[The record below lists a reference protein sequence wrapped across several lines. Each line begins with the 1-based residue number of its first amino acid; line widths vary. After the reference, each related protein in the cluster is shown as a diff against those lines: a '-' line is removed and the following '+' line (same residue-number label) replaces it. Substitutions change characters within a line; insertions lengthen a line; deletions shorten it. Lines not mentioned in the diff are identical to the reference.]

1 MNIVETPRACPW
13 GFHNQYC
20 TENKIEITIPDN
32 FKIERMPD
40 DVELKLPFAFY
51 EVKYLVEGN
60 VIKYER
66 NYKFNTFEISK
77 EDAQEIVLKQ

>member
-1 MNIVETPRACPW
+1 M
-13 GFHNQYC
+13 
-20 TENKIEITIPDN
+20 EITIPNN
-32 FKIERMPD
+32 FEIERIPD
-40 DVELKLPFAFY
+40 NVELKLPFASY

-77 EDAQEIVLKQ
+77 EDYPSFKEFIERIAKEDAQEIVLKQ